1 MRELNSEKEILNE
14 GVNVLRELIGVKI
27 KTSYVGK
34 KNPEQ
39 DAIITFDFG
48 GEHHFNVEVKG
59 EIRQSHAL
67 SIIEQFG
74 RNKAQWL
81 LISRYIP
88 QPLKEQFRKFGINY
102 LELAGNC
109 YIRSNGILIHVSEQ
123 KVTPVRVNVVG
134 KLWKPSGLKFLLAII
149 NTPTLLRASYRDI
162 ASAAGIALGNVGLLL
177 GELQNNG
184 YTKKGSNG
192 EVLINHDQ
200 LIIRWTEMYHA
211 TFKPKIL
218 VGKFRFLKPESML
231 GWAHTNVTETYWG
244 GEPGAAI
251 LTGHL
256 TPELFTIYTRK
267 TTNEL
272 MKMLGIVPD
281 SNGNITVFEKF
292 WGELP
297 DRDGNIIINETK
309 NTAPPLLIYAD
320 LINEMD
326 SRDNEIAERIK
337 KHYLNGK

>member
-1 MRELNSEKEILNE
+1 MRELNIEKDILNE
-14 GVNVLRELIGVKI
+14 GVKVLRDLIGVKI
-27 KTSYVGK
+27 KTSYVAK
-34 KNPEQ
+34 KIPKQ

-67 SIIEQFG
+67 SIIERFG
-74 RNKAQWL
+74 RNKNQWL

-109 YIRSNGILIHVSEQ
+109 YIRSNGILIYVTEQ
-123 KVTPVRVNVVG
+123 KVTPTRVNVVG

-149 NTPTLLRASYRDI
+149 NTPTLLQASYRDI

-177 GELQNNG
+177 GELQNSG
-184 YTKKGSNG
+184 YTKKVGNV
-192 EVLINHDQ
+192 EEIINYDQ
-200 LIIRWTEMYHA
+200 LVMRWTDMYHA
-211 TFKPKIL
+211 TLRPKL
-218 VGKFRFLKPESML
+218 LLGRFRFLKPESMF
-231 GWAHTNVTETYWG
+231 GWEHFSLSETYWG

-256 TPELFTIYTRK
+256 TPEQFIIYTRK
-267 TTNEL
+267 SPNEL
-272 MKMLGIVPD
+272 IKMLGIIPD
-281 SNGNITVFEKF
+281 SNGNITVFDKF
-292 WGELP
+292 WGEP
-297 DRDGNIIINETK
+297 PHSSENVTFSEK
-309 NTAPPLLIYAD
+309 KHVVPPLLVYAD
-320 LINEMD
+320 LINEVD
-326 SRDNEIAERIK
+326 SRDYEVAGRIK